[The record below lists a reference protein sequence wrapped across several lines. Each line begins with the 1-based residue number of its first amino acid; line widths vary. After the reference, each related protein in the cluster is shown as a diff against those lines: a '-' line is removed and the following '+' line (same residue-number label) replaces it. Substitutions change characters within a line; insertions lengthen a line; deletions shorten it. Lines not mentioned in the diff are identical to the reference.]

1 MITWRTP
8 KANPKKPMC
17 SLEFSIENS
26 TNKVGILKHGFW
38 YVVMILAN
46 KIWMGSLLVDLKQH
60 ERHIIHFIGGGRA
73 IHWYSNTPLE
83 AVRQTFQPQSGRLRC
98 NACFHLPVQVV
109 WEKPSK
115 NFQFLVAKCFFSKAA
130 PPLHRSPEARLWWMM
145 SKGPKMVDKQPWE
158 WLYVV

>member
-1 MITWRTP
+1 MGRSCGTLRPPAQRPTAVVSHDHLAHSQG
-8 KANPKKPMC
+8 KPKKPMC

-26 TNKVGILKHGFW
+26 TNKVGILKHGLW

-46 KIWMGSLLVDLKQH
+46 KVWMGSLLVDHVWNFLKQH
-60 ERHIIHFIGGGRA
+60 ERQIIHFIGGGRA
-73 IHWYSNTPLE
+73 IHWCSNTPLE

-115 NFQFLVAKCFFSKAA
+115 NRKISTVQN
-130 PPLHRSPEARLWWMM
+130 
-145 SKGPKMVDKQPWE
+145 
-158 WLYVV
+158 